1 MNWDALGASGEI
13 LGAVGVI
20 FTLIY
25 LSRQIRDNTQVTRAS
40 TAQQMTNNWV
50 TVNLEMSRNKVVTT
64 DVDLNMPPEELQA
77 VLSFW
82 RAMFHQWSNCHYQYH
97 HGALD
102 EVLFEPTMREIST
115 YAADTTVGPNL
126 RGAWAA
132 TRFIF
137 NVEFQAFVDEL
148 IAANPVNSDTLFHET
163 PEQPS

>member
-1 MNWDALGASGEI
+1 
-13 LGAVGVI
+13 
-20 FTLIY
+20 
-25 LSRQIRDNTQVTRAS
+25 
-40 TAQQMTNNWV
+40 
-50 TVNLEMSRNKVVTT
+50 
-64 DVDLNMPPEELQA
+64 
-77 VLSFW
+77 
-82 RAMFHQWSNCHYQYH
+82 
-97 HGALD
+97 
-102 EVLFEPTMREIST
+102 MREIST